1 MELTE
6 KLKSMHQRNKKTEI
20 TKAKINSQIIKN
32 TDLFKNTQKSLK
44 LVVEFATKN
53 TDLLAHTVGKCS
65 RQIQCMK
72 EIRFT

>member
-53 TDLLAHTVGKCS
+53 TDLLTHTVGKCS
-65 RQIQCMK
+65 RQID
-72 EIRFT
+72 